1 VTHYTDSSADSKCA
15 KCPGNL
21 KLKSGGTTLADCTV
35 CPDGKDTSVGPT
47 ESTWTVKNDNCI
59 CQMFKCSDGSSDNK
73 TDCGLNDATANWE
86 PVDTTNNPK
95 SYVIDLTT

>member
-1 VTHYTDSSADSKCA
+1 
-15 KCPGNL
+15 
-21 KLKSGGTTLADCTV
+21 
-35 CPDGKDTSVGPT
+35 
-47 ESTWTVKNDNCI
+47 
-59 CQMFKCSDGSSDNK
+59 MFKCSDGSSDNK